1 MISIILA
8 AGNGTRMRPLSYYV
22 PKILLP
28 VKGKPVLDY
37 ILGNLSSLD
46 IETHYIVA
54 SEHLE
59 IIERY
64 LKYTNSKSVKV
75 VRGLGWETGGDLSLA
90 LEQIDKVSDAVVLNG
105 DIISDLNIVEL
116 YATHKA
122 SGKLATIGILSI
134 DDINE
139 AKRFGRVKLDE
150 NSIITSF
157 EEKSQEMND
166 LPAFVNTGFYIFD
179 RRLFEQRGRFFV
191 PRRFKL
197 ENSLFPMLAKE
208 RELYG
213 SITNVKY
220 WWDVGT
226 IDSYIKA
233 ENFMIN
239 KQGVIPP

>member
-1 MISIILA
+1 
-8 AGNGTRMRPLSYYV
+8 MRPLSYYV

-37 ILGNLSSLD
+37 ILGNLSAMD
-46 IETHYIVA
+46 VETHYIVA

-59 IIERY
+59 TIDRY
-64 LKYTNSKSVKV
+64 LKHTNLESVKL
-75 VRGLGWETGGDLSLA
+75 VRGLGWETGGDFSLA
-90 LEQIDKVSDAVVLNG
+90 LEQIDEVDDAVVLNG
-105 DIISDLNIVEL
+105 DILTDLNITEL
-116 YATHKA
+116 YAKHKE
-122 SGKLATIGILSI
+122 SGKLATIGVLSI

-139 AKRFGRVKLDE
+139 AKRFGRIKLDR
-150 NSIITSF
+150 NSMITRF

-166 LPAFVNTGFYIFD
+166 LPALVNTGFYIFD
-179 RRLFEQRGRFFV
+179 RRLIEQKDRFFV

-197 ENSLFPMLAKE
+197 EGSLFPLLAKE
-208 RELYG
+208 NELYG
-213 SITNVKY
+213 NVTKLKY

-239 KQGVIPP
+239 EQGVIPP